1 MSNFDTLSNL
11 TGGTPG
17 LAPRVFTACTEDDQ
31 LTVTGVG
38 YVDDLAVQGVLKNT
52 DVLHLNTS
60 ATDINAAQPGMYRVF
75 YDGLNYNLVL
85 VI

>member
-17 LAPRVFTACTEDDQ
+17 LAPSVFSACTEDDQ
-31 LTVTGVG
+31 AAVTALG
-38 YVDDLAVQGVLKNT
+38 YVNDLGAQGVLKNT
-52 DVLHLNTS
+52 DVLYLNTS
-60 ATDINAAQPGMYRVF
+60 AADLNLAVTGMYRVLF
-75 YDGLNYNLVL
+75 DGTDYSLIF

>member
-17 LAPRVFTACTEDDQ
+17 LAPRVFSACTEDDQ
-31 LTVTGVG
+31 VAVTALG
-38 YVDDLAVQGVLKNT
+38 YVNDLGAQGVLKNT
-52 DVLHLNTS
+52 DVLHLNTG
-60 ATDINAAQPGMYRVF
+60 ATDINVAVPGMYRVLF
-75 YDGLNYNLVL
+75 DGTDYSLIF

>member
-17 LAPRVFTACTEDDQ
+17 LAPSVFSACTEDDQ
-31 LTVTGVG
+31 ATVIALG
-38 YVDDLAVQGVLKNT
+38 YVNDLGAEGVLKNT

-60 ATDINAAQPGMYRVF
+60 ATDINVAVPGMYRVF
-75 YDGLNYNLVL
+75 FDGTNYSLVF